1 MRVLAALLLLPIFLQ
16 SQTLEERL
24 KPLGTF
30 VRLQLSSAPFPH
42 PVRDTGH
49 IYGGQHFPADVHYR
63 DSTVGVFLPR
73 GFRSDKPL
81 DLVVHVHGWWNN
93 VDSVFAQFRLAE
105 QLVGSGKNAALVV
118 PQGPK
123 NAPDSFGGRL
133 EEQNTFRRFVEDIG
147 DALYARRLIAAPP
160 VRRIVLSGHSG
171 AYRMMSFILLRGGVT
186 DRISEVY
193 AFDALYGQLEK
204 YGHWLTHSK
213 GRFVAIYC
221 DSGGTKSTTESLM
234 EDLKGWQVS
243 FAARE
248 ETDPALD
255 LKKERITF
263 IHSDLGH
270 NEVIS
275 RRDQFRKFLESGTL
289 QGKD

>member
-1 MRVLAALLLLPIFLQ
+1 MRVLAALLFLPFILV
-16 SQTLEERL
+16 SQGLEERL

-30 VRLQLSSAPFPH
+30 IRLQLRTAPFPH
-42 PVRDTGH
+42 PARDTGH
-49 IYGGQHFPADVHYR
+49 VYGNQRFPPEVHYR
-63 DSTVGVFLPR
+63 DSTVGIFLPR
-73 GFRSDKPL
+73 GFRPDKPL
-81 DLVVHVHGWWNN
+81 DLVVHIHGWWNN

-105 QLVGSGKNAALVV
+105 QLVNSGKNAVLVV

-133 EEQNTFRRFVEDIG
+133 EGQNAFGRFVDNIG
-147 DALYARRLIAAPP
+147 NALYARGLVAAPS

-171 AYRMMSFILLRGGVT
+171 AYRMMSFILMRGGVT

-213 GRFVAIYC
+213 GRFVVTYC
-221 DSGGTKSTTESLM
+221 DSGGTRSTTESLM
-234 EDLKGWQVS
+234 EDLNGWNVP
-243 FAARE
+243 FASGE
-248 ETDPALD
+248 ETDPSLD
-255 LKKERITF
+255 LKKERISF

-270 NEVIS
+270 NDVIAV
-275 RRDQFRKFLESGTL
+275 RNQFERLLGSGTL
-289 QGKD
+289 ENRQ